1 MRKVLARSMVGL
13 CFALLA
19 GIPAG
24 PVLAQQQS
32 ARLTM
37 VFLQLA
43 PGGNEKIVTPDA
55 RDVLTDAELGMLLKL
70 GEFKGVVSLAKVIE
84 VTDADLSGKD
94 RRAVMVLFRWKADG
108 VDRWIAIPREPGAIY
123 QIALASEE
131 RGEFQL
137 VFPSTKTD
145 TRGPHFEEDRWIYL
159 SIDPRDK
166 ATVRYRINRPGRAD
180 LAGTA
185 FVWRD

>member
-1 MRKVLARSMVGL
+1 MRRVRARSMVGL

-19 GIPAG
+19 GLPAG

-55 RDVLTDAELGMLLKL
+55 RDELTDGELEMLLKL
-70 GEFKGVVSLAKVIE
+70 GEFKGVVSLAKVIA

-123 QIALASEE
+123 LIALASEE

-145 TRGPHFEEDRWIYL
+145 KEGPHFETDRWIYL
-159 SIDPRDK
+159 SIDPRDI
-166 ATVRYRINRPGRAD
+166 ATVRYRINRPGRAE
-180 LAGTA
+180 LSGTA
-185 FVWRD
+185 FVWRE

>member
-1 MRKVLARSMVGL
+1 MRKVRLRSMVGL

-19 GIPAG
+19 GLPAG

-43 PGGNEKIVTPDA
+43 PGGNEKVVTPDA
-55 RDVLTDAELGMLLKL
+55 RDVLTDDELGMLLKL

-94 RRAVMVLFRWKADG
+94 RRAVMVLVRWKADG
-108 VDRWIAIPREPGAIY
+108 VDRSISIPREPGAIY
-123 QIALASEE
+123 LIALASEE

-137 VFPSTKTD
+137 AFPSTKTD
-145 TRGPHFEEDRWIYL
+145 SEGPDFETDRWIHL

-166 ATVRYRINRPGRAD
+166 ATVRYRINRPGRAE

-185 FVWRD
+185 FVWRK